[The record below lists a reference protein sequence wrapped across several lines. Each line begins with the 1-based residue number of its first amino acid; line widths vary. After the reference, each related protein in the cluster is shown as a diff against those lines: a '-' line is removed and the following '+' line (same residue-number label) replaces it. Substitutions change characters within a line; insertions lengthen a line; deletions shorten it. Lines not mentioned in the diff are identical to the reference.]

1 MEHLNDTHR
10 SYPRTLQEALG
21 PYASGPLHPLPAPSN
36 RLAIPAYLVALVI
49 VIALL
54 LVLL

>member
-1 MEHLNDTHR
+1 MEHINDTHR

-21 PYASGPLHPLPAPSN
+21 PYASGPLHPMPASSN
-36 RLAIPAYLVALVI
+36 RLAIPVYAAALI
-49 VIALL
+49 ILIIT